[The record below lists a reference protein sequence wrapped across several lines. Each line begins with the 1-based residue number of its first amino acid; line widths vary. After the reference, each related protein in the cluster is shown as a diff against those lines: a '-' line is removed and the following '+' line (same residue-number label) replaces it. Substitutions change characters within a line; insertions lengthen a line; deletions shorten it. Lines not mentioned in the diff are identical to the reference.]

1 MDKNEFLQYLHAAD
15 FRQLFVNSGWDNP
28 TTTTP
33 YRVSVGEATYSFTE
47 AAQKKGFRVYVC
59 KVEKMPDSSVR
70 RVIDSKLR
78 KASHEYLAV
87 YVGASDFHHL
97 WSVPVKSVDKRQ
109 LVTIEYAEDDQAG
122 FLREKLCDI
131 SFALEEEPTI
141 IEVISKVNAAFLVN
155 KDDVTKK
162 FYQGFRKQH
171 DQFVKCIEG
180 IDDKQEREWYSSV
193 MLNRLMFCY
202 FVQKKEFL
210 NLDPMY
216 LQHKLVEVQV
226 KRGED
231 KFYGTFY
238 KRFLRKLF
246 EDGLNS
252 TGRSERFLKE
262 FGRIP
267 YLNGGMFELHALEKK
282 YKDIDIPD
290 KVFESLFAF
299 FDQWRWHLDTHLTG
313 TGRDINPD
321 VLGYIFEQYINDR
334 AEMGA
339 YYTKEDITEYIGRN
353 CIIPYL
359 LGKVLAENTATA
371 KWVWAFLR
379 KSGDRYIFPA
389 MLKGVDLPL
398 PDYIERGVSTEGR
411 DLRARR
417 SRWNEKADESYALPT
432 EIWRETVAR
441 RQRCQDIRDRIKSGK
456 ITDIHDFITH
466 NLDIRTF
473 VEDLIRATD
482 DHLFVLHFY
491 NALREVTVL
500 DPTCGSGAFL
510 FAALNIL
517 EPLYEACLDRM
528 EEFHEKNKNLFKEQ
542 LEEIKDKYRSN
553 QKYFVY
559 KNIILRNLYGV
570 DIMHEATEIA
580 RLRLFLK
587 MMAVVDVD
595 PYADNLGLDPLPDID
610 FNIKCG
616 NTLVGY
622 ASEKEIWDG
631 LLEGDMFAWEG
642 QKRKISDELDKVAL
656 AFKRFRE
663 CQLDSS
669 CDREVIVRE
678 KKSATECQKS
688 LRDRLDRALASSE
701 YNIDSSSLK
710 GSAAFDKWRKSTQP
724 FHWYSEF
731 YPIMQGNGGFDVIIG
746 NPPYVQNNKV
756 TAYSIEGFHTSSCGN
771 LYALIIERSLCL
783 VHKDGFCSMIV
794 PLSLVGS
801 KRMTKIVGLVRKH
814 CSWLSFY
821 SGDTHPGTLFSG
833 VQQNLSIF
841 ISRKCDI
848 PTLWTSDFIRFA
860 DGQGERAVVFD
871 AKVAFVKNEASRFGG
886 DVMDWVFKIGN
897 TLENGILE
905 KFLSRNQVKYFANNE
920 RSAACSFYH
929 NVAHY
934 WVKAFPVAPY
944 FKRANEAPS
953 ISSHYKEVKCLKQ
966 DKLLVSGLLTSSLF
980 YFWYILRSNAR
991 DLTYDD
997 VISFYIDIHGIS
1009 GNKEL
1014 LIQLEEAIRKL
1025 QISICKSKQ
1034 RVVYSK
1040 KSGNVTYDQY
1050 WISPS
1055 KSYIDAVDEL
1065 LSVHYGFTEEELD
1078 FIINYD
1084 IKYRMGDELN
1094 EKGE

>member
-33 YRVSVGEATYSFTE
+33 YRVSVGEATYSFAE

-59 KVEKMPDSSVR
+59 RVEKMPDSSVR

-109 LVTIEYAEDDQAG
+109 LVTIEYAEDDQAN
-122 FLREKLCDI
+122 FLRAKLGDV
-131 SFALEEEPTI
+131 SFALEDEPTI
-141 IEVISKVNAAFLVN
+141 IEVINKVNAAFLVN
-155 KDDVTKK
+155 RDDVTKK

-216 LQHKLVEVQV
+216 LQHKLAEVQM

-334 AEMGA
+334 AQMGA

-359 LGKVLAENTATA
+359 LGKVLAASPATA
-371 KWVWAFLR
+371 KWVWAYLR
-379 KSGDRYIFPA
+379 KSGDRCIFPA
-389 MLKGVDLPL
+389 MLKGIELPL
-398 PDYIERGVSTEGR
+398 PDYIERGVSTEER

-417 SRWNEKADESYALPT
+417 SRWNEKTDDSYALPT

-441 RQRCQDIRDRIKSGK
+441 RQRCQDLRDRIKAGK
-456 ITDIHDFITH
+456 ITDIHDFITY

-491 NALREVTVL
+491 NALREVTIL

-542 LEEIKDKYRSN
+542 LAEIKDKYRSN
-553 QKYFVY
+553 QKYFIY

-642 QKRKISDELDKVAL
+642 QKRKVSDELDKVAL

-663 CQLDSS
+663 CQLDSA
-669 CDREVIVRE
+669 CDREIIVRE

-701 YNIDSSSLK
+701 YNIDSGSLK

-731 YPIMQGNGGFDVIIG
+731 YPLMQGNGGFDVIIG
-746 NPPYVQNNKV
+746 NPPYVSMSKIR
-756 TAYSIEGFHTSSCGN
+756 YLKPSDKFKCSDLYGFVIRRVYQILKPHGRHGFIVMHN
-771 LYALIIERSLCL
+771 LAFS
-783 VHKDGFCSMIV
+783 KDFDD
-794 PLSLVGS
+794 
-801 KRMTKIVGLVRKH
+801 VRKLIFEN
-814 CSWLSFY
+814 SSARWFSFY
-821 SGDTHPGTLFSG
+821 SRIPSGLFSG
-833 VQQNLSIF
+833 DCRVRNAIYMTENENGASKSHTTRLHRWYTEQRETLFETLSY
-841 ISRKCDI
+841 
-848 PTLWTSDFIRFA
+848 SDFIFENVIPMSQSSCLLNVFRHT
-860 DGQGERAVVFD
+860 QGEKFPVLIRD
-871 AKVAFVKNEASRFGG
+871 
-886 DVMDWVFKIGN
+886 VFKNPLYYKKIAYN
-897 TLENGILE
+897 
-905 KFLSRNQVKYFANNE
+905 FLSISDKPSPCYVGKKGIEQTGEGCVMVDTREHRDMLLALFVGRLYLAKWLVYGDDF
-920 RSAACSFYH
+920 
-929 NVAHY
+929 HY
-934 WVKAFPVAPY
+934 TV
-944 FKRANEAPS
+944 
-953 ISSHYKEVKCLKQ
+953 
-966 DKLLVSGLLTSSLF
+966 G
-980 YFWYILRSNAR
+980 
-991 DLTYDD
+991 
-997 VISFYIDIHGIS
+997 
-1009 GNKEL
+1009 EL
-1014 LIQLEEAIRKL
+1014 LNFRFPFDRLSKADRERLLEIAAELRKGLKSTL
-1025 QISICKSKQ
+1025 QFKLNAGKNVGTYNTAKLWHLTDESDSIYLK
-1034 RVVYSK
+1034 YI
-1040 KSGNVTYDQY
+1040 TDQ
-1050 WISPS
+1050 P
-1055 KSYIDAVDEL
+1055 EL
-1065 LSVHYGFTEEELD
+1065 VQEELMT
-1078 FIINYD
+1078 FVSQMTIAFKKEECIEQTEV
-1084 IKYRMGDELN
+1084 G
-1094 EKGE
+1094 

>member
-1 MDKNEFLQYLHAAD
+1 MDKSEFLQYLHAAD
-15 FRQLFVNSGWDNP
+15 FRQLFINSGWDNP
-28 TTTTP
+28 TTSTP
-33 YRVSVGEATYSFTE
+33 YRIGVGEATYSFAE

-59 KVEKMPDSSVR
+59 KVEKMPDSSAR
-70 RVIDSKLR
+70 RVIDSRIR

-109 LVTIEYAEDDQAG
+109 LVTIEYAEDDQAT
-122 FLREKLCDI
+122 FLREKLGDV

-141 IEVISKVNAAFLVN
+141 IEVINKVNAAFLVN

-334 AEMGA
+334 AQMGA

-359 LGKVLAENTATA
+359 LGKVLNASPATA
-371 KWVWAFLR
+371 KWVRAYLR

-389 MLKGVDLPL
+389 MLKGVELPL

-411 DLRARR
+411 DLRGRR

-441 RQRCQDIRDRIKSGK
+441 RQRCQDLRDRIKSGK
-456 ITDIHDFITH
+456 ITDIHDFITY

-491 NALREVTVL
+491 NTLREVTVL

-542 LEEIKDKYRSN
+542 LAEIKDKYRSN
-553 QKYFVY
+553 QKYFIY

-622 ASEKEIWDG
+622 ASEEAVKNGVTPPGTLALFNDEYEKVRVKASDVADCYENFRRYQLTDNLGQEFKEQKKR
-631 LLEGDMFAWEG
+631 LRSKLEDLN
-642 QKRKISDELDKVAL
+642 DL
-656 AFKRFRE
+656 
-663 CQLDSS
+663 
-669 CDREVIVRE
+669 
-678 KKSATECQKS
+678 
-688 LRDRLDRALASSE
+688 LDRTLAKQDYDINS
-701 YNIDSSSLK
+701 DTLCGAK
-710 GSAAFDKWRKSTQP
+710 QFDEWKVKTQP
-724 FHWYSEF
+724 FHWFTEF
-731 YPIMQGNGGFDVIIG
+731 YSIIVGHGGFDVIIG
-746 NPPYVQNNKV
+746 NPPYVEYSKV
-756 TAYSIEGFHTSSCGN
+756 DGYKITQYETEECGN
-771 LYALIIERSLCL
+771 LYAFVIERSLVL
-783 VHKDGFCSMIV
+783 SADKDNIGYIV
-794 PLSLVGS
+794 PLTISSNRNMLKVRELICRAGS
-801 KRMTKIVGLVRKH
+801 VF
-814 CSWLSFY
+814 CSHYETRPARLFDGADQRLTIFLISQ
-821 SGDTHPGTLFSG
+821 TPAKKLFSTN
-833 VQQNLSIF
+833 VLRWNSDY
-841 ISRKCDI
+841 RDI
-848 PTLWTSDFIRFA
+848 LF
-860 DGQGERAVVFD
+860 
-871 AKVAFVKNEASRFGG
+871 KNIGYVEA
-886 DVMDWVFKIGN
+886 
-897 TLENGILE
+897 ILE
-905 KFLSRNQVKYFANNE
+905 GSIWRMSNRLEKSIYEKMETHQSVETRRRKEGTATRLVWYRTAGVRYWILFTNVGFGTESLSN
-920 RSAACSFYH
+920 
-929 NVAHY
+929 
-934 WVKAFPVAPY
+934 
-944 FKRANEAPS
+944 KRAYFTSHEEACF
-953 ISSHYKEVKCLKQ
+953 YMAAFN
-966 DKLLVSGLLTSSLF
+966 SSLF
-980 YFWYILRSNAR
+980 WWYYALNFDMFNLKDYMIFAFRLNYKADDRLVKLAKILDDDMRKNRQKQSVNRAT
-991 DLTYDD
+991 LGQGCTYTYRKK
-997 VISFYIDIHGIS
+997 VSKPIID
-1009 GNKEL
+1009 E
-1014 LIQLEEAIRKL
+1014 
-1025 QISICKSKQ
+1025 
-1034 RVVYSK
+1034 
-1040 KSGNVTYDQY
+1040 
-1050 WISPS
+1050 
-1055 KSYIDAVDEL
+1055 IDEVLAK
-1065 LSVHYGFTEEELD
+1065 HYGFTEEELD

-1094 EKGE
+1094 EE